1 MDRDRRLT
9 RLACLSLSLAL
20 SLAAC
25 GNPSPTPV
33 AESPA
38 TATAPAGPPQR
49 GLALVQA
56 VDVAAPAPGAQQV
69 QVTVRGQL
77 GDACTALAD
86 VSARRTGQ
94 TFLITVATER
104 PAGAACAAVVSEFE
118 RTVMLDVAGLPAG
131 EYVVV
136 ANDMSQALTLASS
149 ASPSP
154 TVPPTATPAPT
165 EPASAAT
172 AAPTVAPTSAP
183 TSAPAP
189 TTAPATANL
198 NCVDKAAFDS
208 DVTVPDDTLM
218 KQGQAFT
225 KTWRIRNAGTCVW
238 QGYSLTFYSGDS
250 LGANTTVAMPV
261 VQPGAYAN
269 LSVDMTAP
277 ASGGVYIGNWAFQ
290 NTAGQRFGIAGSGY
304 LWVKIAVSWVS
315 GTAAAANAGGTS
327 SGATPVVETSAVVT
341 SGGCTV
347 SGNDGYEAQVLTL
360 INNARQQNGLAPLAL
375 NGQLTAAARIHSRDV
390 ACNGFASD
398 PHRGSDGSSFYD
410 RVRAQGYG
418 NYRSARENMY
428 MGPPEF
434 GGTPDGAFNWWW
446 NSQIHHDNILFSSVT
461 QIGIAYAYSATSQ
474 YGGYYVV
481 IFAAP

>member
-1 MDRDRRLT
+1 MNRDHRPTLSIT
-9 RLACLSLSLAL
+9 GALAVALLLS
-20 SLAAC
+20 AC
-25 GNPSPTPV
+25 GSPSPAPV
-33 AESPA
+33 AVSPA

-56 VDVAAPAPGAQQV
+56 VDVAAPAPGAERV
-69 QVTVRGQL
+69 SVTVRGQL
-77 GDACTALAD
+77 GDACTTLAD

-118 RTVMLDVAGLPAG
+118 RTITLDVAGLPAG

-136 ANDMSQALTLASS
+136 ANDRSQALTLASS
-149 ASPSP
+149 APPTP

-165 EPASAAT
+165 EPASAA
-172 AAPTVAPTSAP
+172 PTSAP

-189 TTAPATANL
+189 TTAPAAANL

-208 DVTVPDDTLM
+208 DVTVSDDTLM

-225 KTWRIRNAGTCVW
+225 KTWRVRNAGTCVW

-250 LGANTTVAMPV
+250 LGANTTVAIPV

-269 LSVDMTAP
+269 ISVDMTAP

-304 LWVKIAVSWVS
+304 LWVKIAVSWVGGSAASTS
-315 GTAAAANAGGTS
+315 GSAST
-327 SGATPVVETSAVVT
+327 SGAAGTPGAAPGAETSAVVT
-341 SGGCTV
+341 SGGCSV

-375 NGQLTAAARIHSRDV
+375 NGQLTAAARLHSRDV

-418 NYRSARENMY
+418 NVRSARENMY

-434 GGTPDGAFNWWW
+434 GGTPGGAFNWWW
-446 NSQIHHDNILFSSVT
+446 NSQIHHDNILFPSVT